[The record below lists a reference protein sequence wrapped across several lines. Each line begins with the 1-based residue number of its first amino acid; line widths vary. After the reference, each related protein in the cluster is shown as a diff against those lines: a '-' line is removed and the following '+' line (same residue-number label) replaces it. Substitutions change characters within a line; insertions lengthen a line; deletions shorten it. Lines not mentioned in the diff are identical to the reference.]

1 MFKINY
7 KQEEFLSL
15 NGKMINDLNKLASE
29 LKRNLRDPKK
39 SFIVS
44 ELIAIRNFNKAW
56 SNIKPNNISN
66 SYSKNE
72 FKGIYAFAINKGSFN
87 VCYIGIS
94 RTIRRRFYDHA
105 NGLSENRS
113 SWVFLMAKQKM
124 KDKYVLL
131 TKREKKE
138 LFKKIQKDK
147 VHSCKFTF
155 VTINDNMF
163 MHLAEVYCVNIL
175 HSFYNSFET
184 H

>member
-7 KQEEFLSL
+7 KKEKFLRL
-15 NGKMINDLNKLASE
+15 NRKMMNDLDKLASG

-39 SFIVS
+39 SLIVS
-44 ELIAIRNFNKAW
+44 ELIGINNFNKAW
-56 SNIKPNNISN
+56 SNIKPNNN
-66 SYSKNE
+66 TNAHSKNE
-72 FKGIYAFAINKGSFN
+72 FKGIYAFAVNEGSFN

-105 NGLSENRS
+105 NGQSENRS

-131 TKREKKE
+131 TKSEKKA
-138 LFKKIQKDK
+138 LFKKIQKNK

-155 VTINDNMF
+155 IAINDNMF
-163 MHLAEVYCVNIL
+163 MHLAEVYCVNKL